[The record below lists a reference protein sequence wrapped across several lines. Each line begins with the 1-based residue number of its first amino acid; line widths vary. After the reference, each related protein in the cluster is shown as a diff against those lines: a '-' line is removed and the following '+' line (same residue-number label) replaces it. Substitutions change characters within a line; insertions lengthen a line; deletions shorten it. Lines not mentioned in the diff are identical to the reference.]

1 MNMTQAIVATSYG
14 GADVLEF
21 RDITTPGPGPGQV
34 LINVKA
40 AGVNPIDWKL
50 YSGAFGTDP
59 DKLPM
64 RLGLEISGTI
74 AAVGAGVDGLVPGD
88 DVIAAGQIGGY
99 ATRVIAA
106 ADQVFKKPA
115 SLSFNEAAGFLL
127 TGQTAVHLLEAT
139 NVTEGDTVLIHG
151 AAGGVGLLATQLA
164 KARGATVIAT
174 ASAARHDQLRGYGA
188 LPVEYGPGL
197 QERVSAI
204 GPVDA
209 ALDLVGTDEAAD
221 VSLAL
226 VADKGRIGHYRRIRP
241 CRKRWLQGTRRRT
254 RRGPRHRNPACRAS
268 RADPASGQRR
278 AEGHRRPDLS
288 AQRSSPSPRIR
299 ADGPR
304 PRKDHPAALANPG
317 EQTLSAAPAG
327 VWCTK
332 CLLVEVPM
340 N

>member
-226 VADKGRIGHYRRIRP
+226 VADKGRIATIAGFGRAASDGF
-241 CRKRWLQGTRRRT
+241 KALGG
-254 RRGPRHRNPACRAS
+254 GPG
-268 RADPASGQRR
+268 ADPGTEIRLAARPELIRLAGNGELKVTVDRTYPLSDARQAHEYGRT
-278 AEGHRRPDLS
+278 GHARGK
-288 AQRSSPSPRIR
+288 II
-299 ADGPR
+299 
-304 PRKDHPAALANPG
+304 
-317 EQTLSAAPAG
+317 
-327 VWCTK
+327 
-332 CLLVEVPM
+332 LLP
-340 N
+340 

>member
-226 VADKGRIGHYRRIRP
+226 VADKGRIATIAGFGRAASDGF
-241 CRKRWLQGTRRRT
+241 KALGG
-254 RRGPRHRNPACRAS
+254 GPG
-268 RADPASGQRR
+268 ADPGTEIRLAARPELIRLAGNGELKVTVDQTYPLSDARQAHEYGQT
-278 AEGHRRPDLS
+278 GHARGK
-288 AQRSSPSPRIR
+288 II
-299 ADGPR
+299 
-304 PRKDHPAALANPG
+304 
-317 EQTLSAAPAG
+317 
-327 VWCTK
+327 
-332 CLLVEVPM
+332 LLP
-340 N
+340 

>member
-88 DVIAAGQIGGY
+88 HVIAAGQIGGY
-99 ATRVIAA
+99 ASRVIAT

-115 SLSFNEAAGFLL
+115 SLSFDEAAGFLL

-139 NVTEGDTVLIHG
+139 NVAEGDTVLIHG

-197 QERVSAI
+197 EERVSAI

-226 VADKGRIGHYRRIRP
+226 VADKGRIATIAGFGRAASDGF
-241 CRKRWLQGTRRRT
+241 KALGG
-254 RRGPRHRNPACRAS
+254 GPG
-268 RADPASGQRR
+268 ADPGTEIRLAARPELIRLAGNGELKVTVDRTYPLSEARQAHEYGQT
-278 AEGHRRPDLS
+278 GHARGK
-288 AQRSSPSPRIR
+288 II
-299 ADGPR
+299 
-304 PRKDHPAALANPG
+304 
-317 EQTLSAAPAG
+317 
-327 VWCTK
+327 
-332 CLLVEVPM
+332 LLP
-340 N
+340 

>member
-99 ATRVIAA
+99 ASRVIAA

-115 SLSFNEAAGFLL
+115 SLSFDEAAGFLL

-139 NVTEGDTVLIHG
+139 NVAEGDTVLIHG

-164 KARGATVIAT
+164 KASGATVIAT

-226 VADKGRIGHYRRIRP
+226 VADKGRIATIAGFGRAASDGF
-241 CRKRWLQGTRRRT
+241 KALGG
-254 RRGPRHRNPACRAS
+254 GPG
-268 RADPASGQRR
+268 ADPGTEIRLAARPELIRLAGNGELKVTIDRTYPLSEARQAHEYGQT
-278 AEGHRRPDLS
+278 GHARGK
-288 AQRSSPSPRIR
+288 II
-299 ADGPR
+299 
-304 PRKDHPAALANPG
+304 
-317 EQTLSAAPAG
+317 
-327 VWCTK
+327 
-332 CLLVEVPM
+332 LLP
-340 N
+340 

>member
-174 ASAARHDQLRGYGA
+174 ASAARHDQLHGYGA

-226 VADKGRIGHYRRIRP
+226 VADKGRIATIAGFGRAASDGF
-241 CRKRWLQGTRRRT
+241 KALGG
-254 RRGPRHRNPACRAS
+254 GPG
-268 RADPASGQRR
+268 ADPGTEIRLAARPELIRLAGNGELKVTVDRTYPLSDARQAHEYGQT
-278 AEGHRRPDLS
+278 GHARGK
-288 AQRSSPSPRIR
+288 II
-299 ADGPR
+299 
-304 PRKDHPAALANPG
+304 
-317 EQTLSAAPAG
+317 
-327 VWCTK
+327 
-332 CLLVEVPM
+332 LLP
-340 N
+340 

>member
-139 NVTEGDTVLIHG
+139 NVTEGDTVLIRG

-226 VADKGRIGHYRRIRP
+226 VADKGRIATIAGFGRAASDGF
-241 CRKRWLQGTRRRT
+241 KALGG
-254 RRGPRHRNPACRAS
+254 GPG
-268 RADPASGQRR
+268 ADPGTEIRLAARPELIRLAGNGELKVTVDRTYPLSDARQAHEYGQT
-278 AEGHRRPDLS
+278 GHARGK
-288 AQRSSPSPRIR
+288 II
-299 ADGPR
+299 
-304 PRKDHPAALANPG
+304 
-317 EQTLSAAPAG
+317 
-327 VWCTK
+327 
-332 CLLVEVPM
+332 LLP
-340 N
+340 